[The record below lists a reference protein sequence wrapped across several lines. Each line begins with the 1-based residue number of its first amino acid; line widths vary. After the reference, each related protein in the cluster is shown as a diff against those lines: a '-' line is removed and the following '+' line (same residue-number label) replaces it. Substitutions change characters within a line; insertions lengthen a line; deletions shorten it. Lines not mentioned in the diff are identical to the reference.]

1 MNRPPRSP
9 LLQQIDSLPGM
20 VAGLVPG
27 LATAVAAALPT
38 ELCRRQHSFFLTGC
52 GDSHHAG
59 VAAEMAF
66 QQLAGRPCRAL
77 TAMHFAR
84 YIAPFLPQISS
95 RQAFVV
101 AVSASGR
108 VSRTVEALHLA
119 RQAGATA
126 VALTAN
132 RKSPLAHAA
141 DIVIDTAVPPL
152 PDRLRGLV
160 VPGVRSY
167 IASQLALYLVAVHV
181 GECCGHLNA
190 VTAMAMRSELLATAG
205 QMAHLARAAEP
216 LAANLVEQWQD
227 AATYLFCG
235 AGPGYGA
242 ALFSAAK
249 LLEASG
255 DTAVAQDTEEWAHLQ
270 YFERHAATPTF
281 IISNGTWDEVRAAE
295 VATAASAI
303 GRRVA
308 VIAAAGSMLAQA
320 GHHAF
325 LWEADPP
332 LRPCFSPL
340 VAGLP
345 GAIFA
350 AYRAERLAEPY
361 FRSFGGGRSAAGGG
375 GISRIQTSAQWHQL
389 PDQTGPNNRS

>member
-9 LLQQIDSLPGM
+9 LLQQIESLPEM

-27 LATAVAAALPT
+27 LAAAVAAALPA

-59 VAAEMAF
+59 VGAEMAF

-84 YIAPFLPQISS
+84 YTAPFLPQVSS
-95 RQAFVV
+95 GQPFVV

-119 RQAGATA
+119 RQAGALA

-132 RKSPLAHAA
+132 RKSPLARVA

-152 PDRLRGLV
+152 PDGARRLAA
-160 VPGVRSY
+160 PGVRSY
-167 IASQLALYLVAVHV
+167 VASQLALYLLAIHV
-181 GECCGHLNA
+181 GECHGYLNA
-190 VTAMAMRSELLATAG
+190 DTAVAMRSELLAVAG
-205 QMAHLARAAEP
+205 QMAHFARAAEP
-216 LAANLVEQWQD
+216 LAADLVEQWRD
-227 AATYLFCG
+227 ARTFVFCG

-249 LLEASG
+249 LLEAGG

-281 IISNGTWDEVRAAE
+281 IISSGAWDEERALE
-295 VATAASAI
+295 IATAAAAI
-303 GRRVA
+303 GCRVA
-308 VIAAAGSMLAQA
+308 VIAAAGGALAQVRQN
-320 GHHAF
+320 AF
-325 LWEADPP
+325 LWQKAPP
-332 LRPCFSPL
+332 LRQCFSPL
-340 VAGLP
+340 LASVP

-350 AYRAERLAEPY
+350 AYRAEHLAEPY
-361 FRSFGGGRSAAGGG
+361 FRSFGGGRSATGGG
-375 GISRIQTSAQWHQL
+375 GISRIQTSSQWRQL
-389 PDQTGPNNRS
+389 PD